1 MRRAFPAKKL
11 TITLVVLLG
20 LFLAADFGGAAI
32 AEYQVSKKLGKK
44 LQLGRDPGVRITG
57 FPFLTQAARGDF
69 RDVRL
74 RVPGVDVGPLR
85 DVDVRARLHHAR
97 ISTLGML
104 TGRNNRIA
112 VDEVTGKLRID
123 ESDLDKTVPVED
135 LRITPVETPATSA
148 AASDGAGTDS
158 AGTDS
163 STGVRMRGKVD
174 IAGTSNQVT
183 VTGTLR
189 LSDGKLRIVPNELD
203 LENSAV
209 GRVDL
214 ARTFEKM
221 ILRRFDTT
229 LDPGGL
235 PFDVRPTAVE
245 VERGT
250 LVVAGSA
257 EDVVINGNG
266 TVG

>member
-1 MRRAFPAKKL
+1 MRRAFPFKKL

-20 LFLAADFGGAAI
+20 LFLAADFGGAAL

-44 LQLGRDPGVRITG
+44 LELGRDPGVRITG
-57 FPFLTQAARGDF
+57 FPFLTQAVRGDF

-85 DVDVRARLHHAR
+85 DVDVRAELHHAR

-104 TGRNNRIA
+104 TGANNRIA
-112 VDEVTGKLRID
+112 VDEVTGELRIG
-123 ESDLDKTVPVED
+123 ESDLGKAVPVED
-135 LRITPVETPATSA
+135 LRITPVETSAASA
-148 AASDGAGTDS
+148 AASGGAG
-158 AGTDS
+158 GDS
-163 STGVRMRGKVD
+163 STGVRLRGKVD
-174 IAGTSNQVT
+174 IAGTTNRVT

-189 LSDGKLRIVPNELD
+189 LENGKLRIVPNELD

-214 ARTFEKM
+214 AGTFEKM
-221 ILRRFDTT
+221 VLRQFDTT

-235 PFDVRPTAVE
+235 PFDVRPTAVD

-257 EDVVINGNG
+257 DNVVINGNG
-266 TVG
+266 SGG